1 MADPFRRDRHV
12 WLRAPTAAVAIPAA
26 LVQQM
31 ACAALREKRHALMGV
46 AAEQERHVLPS
57 TTHKYA
63 EGQSVVKRP
72 LSPVDRPAV
81 MPAQYVLQAAPI
93 SVVNF
98 LQQQPRRLSPQ
109 RHLAFRVHL

>member
-12 WLRAPTAAVAIPAA
+12 WPPAPTAAVAILAA

-31 ACAALREKRHALMGV
+31 ACAVLREKRHALMVV
-46 AAEQERHVLPS
+46 AAEQGRHVLPS

-63 EGQSVVKRP
+63 EEQSVVKRL

-81 MPAQYVLQAAPI
+81 TPAQYVLQAAPI

-98 LQQQPRRLSPQ
+98 LR
-109 RHLAFRVHL
+109 